1 MKAMVGVNVAAA
13 VLCGAVMYAGTQHW
27 QERAEAQVQASE
39 TKANVVHKE
48 KQFSDVSA
56 YTRNLPDFI
65 TGQIESTIATKNL

>member
-27 QERAEAQVQASE
+27 QDQNEAQASE
-39 TKANVVHKE
+39 VKAAVVHKE

-56 YTRNLPDFI
+56 YTKIFQTLLQNKLSHLS
-65 TGQIESTIATKNL
+65 QIKSL